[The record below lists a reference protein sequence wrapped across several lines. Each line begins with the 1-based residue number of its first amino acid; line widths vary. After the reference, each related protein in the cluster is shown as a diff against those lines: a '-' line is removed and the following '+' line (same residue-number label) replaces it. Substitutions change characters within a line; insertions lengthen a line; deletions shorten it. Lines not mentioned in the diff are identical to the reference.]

1 MKHEGY
7 FYLYLSLNYR
17 TLTINQIMRKLKQL
31 EKEMGIQAEEI
42 TPEAARSYY
51 WMHGTKKARNV
62 AVTAAKVYQ
71 RFLKEGLYYEPNF

>member
-51 WMHGTKKARNV
+51 WMHGTKKGKKCCCNSSKSLSTIFKGGIV
-62 AVTAAKVYQ
+62 
-71 RFLKEGLYYEPNF
+71 L